1 MEFTGN
7 LPGPTLAGAT
17 RGGRS
22 GPRLATRGQSSPAVR
37 NKWKIEENTGGGGKT
52 CCPMSKFSWSQRPWL
67 AAEKRGMIKDVGVAQ
82 QATRG
87 VRILQKSEKIIGG
100 VVRGAG
106 V

>member
-37 NKWKIEENTGGGGKT
+37 NKWKIEENTDGGGK
-52 CCPMSKFSWSQRPWL
+52 FFWSQRPWL

-82 QATRG
+82 QAARG

-100 VVRGAG
+100 VVRRAG

>member
-37 NKWKIEENTGGGGKT
+37 NKWKIEENTDGGE
-52 CCPMSKFSWSQRPWL
+52 RL
-67 AAEKRGMIKDVGVAQ
+67 AAQCLSSPGARDHGWQ
-82 QATRG
+82 QRN
-87 VRILQKSEKIIGG
+87 VE
-100 VVRGAG
+100 
-106 V
+106 